1 MLDHLPL
8 TVWSEIMANVL
19 QLDLPWLTLRAKLV
33 QEDAQGI
40 LYKTMFDDYVL
51 DNSKLQ
57 MVTRRKLII
66 NRIYSLF

>member
-8 TVWSEIMANVL
+8 TVWSEIMASVL

-66 NRIYSLF
+66 NRIYYLF

>member
-8 TVWSEIMANVL
+8 TVWSEIMASVL

>member
-66 NRIYSLF
+66 NRIYYLF